1 MHALF
6 AGAPPSTRTP
16 SADAMTATL
25 RCGRHAL
32 DLSRPRVMGVLNV
45 TPDSFSDGGRFLDP
59 ARALEHARAMLADG
73 ADLVD
78 VGGESTRPGAAAGRR
93 GHRARARPAGRRGA
107 RARRRDRVGRHDQ
120 ARGDARGDR
129 RRRLDD
135 QRRAR
140 ARRAG
145 GAGRG
150 RGERRRG
157 VPHAHARR
165 RRRRCRRRRATPTS
179 PPRWPRSCASAPGPA
194 SRPASRA
201 TASRSIRASASARRW
216 RIISTW
222 PRGSREVVALGWPVL
237 VGVSRKSMLGALT
250 GRASGDR
257 VAAGLA
263 AALALVARGAT
274 IVRTH
279 DVRETV
285 DALATWRAMD
295 AGVDPRTEERS
306 GR

>member
-1 MHALF
+1 MGCK
-6 AGAPPSTRTP
+6 AGAESGPDPASP
-16 SADAMTATL
+16 ADASPRVIL
-25 RCGRHAL
+25 HCGRHAL

-59 ARALEHARAMLADG
+59 GRALEHARAMLADG

-78 VGGESTRPGAAAGRR
+78 VGGESTRPGAPPVDESTELARILPVVEALARDGALVSVDSSKPVVMRESIAAGASMINDVRALGVPGALDAVAATDAAVCLMHMR
-93 GHRARARPAGRRGA
+93 GEPATMQAAPRYADVAAEVAAFLRERAGACLAAGIA
-107 RARRRDRVGRHDQ
+107 RDRIAVDPGFGFGKTLAHNLALA
-120 ARGDARGDR
+120 ARLG
-129 RRRLDD
+129 
-135 QRRAR
+135 
-140 ARRAG
+140 
-145 GAGRG
+145 
-150 RGERRRG
+150 
-157 VPHAHARR
+157 
-165 RRRRCRRRRATPTS
+165 
-179 PPRWPRSCASAPGPA
+179 
-194 SRPASRA
+194 
-201 TASRSIRASASARRW
+201 
-216 RIISTW
+216 
-222 PRGSREVVALGWPVL
+222 EVVALGWPVL